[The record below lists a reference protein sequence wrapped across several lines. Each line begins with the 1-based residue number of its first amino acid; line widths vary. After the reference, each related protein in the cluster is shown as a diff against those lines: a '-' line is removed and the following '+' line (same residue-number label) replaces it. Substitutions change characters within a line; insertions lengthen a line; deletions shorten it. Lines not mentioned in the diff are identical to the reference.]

1 MLQPMIAIS
10 TPAASGPTQRGP
22 PVSWTTR
29 VEYVVTEDIVI
40 VVDDVDDIDRRVA
53 LQAGGPHAASIA
65 HPGPIGT
72 PLGSCRRCVDRRE
85 HTL

>member
-1 MLQPMIAIS
+1 MPQPMIAIR

-22 PVSWTTR
+22 PVS
-29 VEYVVTEDIVI
+29 YI
-40 VVDDVDDIDRRVA
+40 VVLGTRSPNASMSSSMISMISDRRVA

-72 PLGSCRRCVDRRE
+72 PLRGLRSLALSPPGC
-85 HTL
+85 